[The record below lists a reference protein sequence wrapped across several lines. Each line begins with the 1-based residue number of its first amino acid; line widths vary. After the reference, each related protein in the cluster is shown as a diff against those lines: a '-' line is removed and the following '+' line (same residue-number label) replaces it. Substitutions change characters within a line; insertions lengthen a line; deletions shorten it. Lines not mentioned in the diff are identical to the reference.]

1 MSGALAVLTPLLLPL
16 AGAGLA
22 AAASHP
28 TLRRRL
34 SAPALGW
41 LLSLAPA
48 GALLAVAVRL
58 PGLADGAVWTL
69 RAEWLP
75 SLGMPAALRLDS
87 LSALFALLVAGIGAL
102 VVIYAGYYFKGKD
115 DSGRFQAYLL
125 LFMAAMLGV
134 VLAGDLISLFL
145 FWEATSLTSFLLIG
159 YHGGDPAAR
168 RGAFKSLFITA
179 GGGVALLIGLLLLA
193 ATAGTTEFDLLLARG
208 DVVRAAPAYPWILGL
223 VALGAMTKSAQV
235 PFHIW
240 LPDAMSAP
248 TPASAYLH
256 SATMVKAGLYL
267 MARLNPVLGFTDL
280 WFLLLSLVGAT
291 TMLLGAYLGV
301 KQHDLKRLLAYST
314 VSQLGVLMMLIG
326 QDTPLAFKALAVGVF
341 AHALYK
347 SALFLIVGIVDHAAG
362 TRDLRRLGGLWRAMP
377 RTLAPAA
384 LAALSMAG
392 LPPLFGFLAKET
404 LLATVTHPG
413 LPRLLDLALPAAAVA
428 AGALILAQA
437 GILLFDTFFGRPSEP
452 LPHAPHDPPA
462 GMLLGPALPA
472 LLSLTVAV
480 IPLPAVGVLLA
491 GAAGEAYGAPVAVSL
506 ALWTGINPPFL
517 LSLVAI
523 SLGSILILRRH
534 AVRALMLRLGD
545 GLRLDAGYQA
555 LIAAI
560 DVGARLATATQS
572 GHLRR
577 YLAVMLASAGGLL
590 LLFGRLPPP
599 DSLPALE
606 LGGVLDWL
614 RLFTLMVSVAAAA
627 ATVLMRRDLLAIV
640 ALGASTLGLAILF
653 ALEPAPAVAMVQ
665 LVVDILIVVILVLAL
680 SRIPRAQRQRA
691 LELTFRQTRRGLL
704 RDAVLAAGSGVV
716 MSAVALR
723 ALTDRPRLSAVTPFF
738 EAHAPAV
745 GAHDLVSA
753 ILVDFRAFDTLIEIT
768 VFGVAGLGLYTLL
781 RYATRTAR
789 DPEGQAL
796 PAAARR
802 LSTAGIA
809 GPRASS
815 FLRALGYLSLPLS
828 MVIAGSQ
835 ILFAHDR
842 PGDGFTAGALVSL
855 AVGYWYTVFG
865 YEETRRRLSW
875 LRPSQLIGGG
885 LLLALGAGAAAL
897 LAGGTFLA
905 HVDFGKRLGLTPPA
919 GIHLS
924 SALVFDAAIFLTV
937 LGGATLM
944 MQTLG
949 RPTDHDLESD
959 QRLAAI
965 DALEARGEVSLPEAE
980 AGGVGR

>member
-1 MSGALAVLTPLLLPL
+1 MNPALAVLPPLLLPL
-16 AGAGLA
+16 AGAALA
-22 AAASHP
+22 AAAGHP
-28 TLRRRL
+28 ALRRRL

-48 GALLAVAVRL
+48 GALIALAARL
-58 PGLADGAVWTL
+58 PDLAGGAAQTL
-69 RAEWLP
+69 RLEWLP
-75 SLGMPAALRLDS
+75 SLGMPWALRLDS
-87 LSALFALLVAGIGAL
+87 LGALFALLVLGIGAL
-102 VVIYAGYYFKGKD
+102 VVIYAGYYFKGHD
-115 DSGRFQAYLL
+115 DSSRFQAFLL
-125 LFMAAMLGV
+125 LFMTAMLGV

-159 YHGGDPAAR
+159 YHGADPAAR

-193 ATAGTTEFDLLLARG
+193 ITAGTTEIDLLLARG
-208 DVVRAAPAYPWILGL
+208 DLVRAAPAYPWILGL

-240 LPDAMSAP
+240 LPDAMTAP

-256 SATMVKAGLYL
+256 SATMVKAGLFL
-267 MARLNPVLGFTDL
+267 MARLNPVIGLTDL
-280 WFLLLSLVGAT
+280 WFVLLSLVGAT
-291 TMLLGAYLGV
+291 TMLLGAYLGLR
-301 KQHDLKRLLAYST
+301 QHDLKRLLAYST

-326 QDTPLAFKALAVGVF
+326 QDTAVAFKALAVGVF

-347 SALFLIVGIVDHAAG
+347 SALFLVVGIVDHEAG
-362 TRDLRRLGGLWRAMP
+362 TRDLRQLGGLGRAMP
-377 RTLAPAA
+377 RTLLPAA
-384 LAALSMAG
+384 LATLSMAG

-413 LPRLLDLALPAAAVA
+413 LPDVLNLLLPAAAVL

-437 GILLFDTFFGRPSEP
+437 GVLLLDTFFGRAAGPTP
-452 LPHAPHDPPA
+452 RPPHDPPA

-480 IPLPAVGVLLA
+480 VPLPALGVLLA
-491 GAAGEAYGAPVAVSL
+491 GAAGQAYGAPVPVSL
-506 ALWTGINPPFL
+506 ALWTGINPPLL
-517 LSLVAI
+517 LSMLAI
-523 SLGSILILRRH
+523 SLGALLIWRRR
-534 AVRALMLRLGD
+534 AVRTLLERAGD
-545 GLRLDAGYQA
+545 GLRMDAAYQA
-555 LIAAI
+555 LLAAI
-560 DVGARLATATQS
+560 DGGARLATATQS

-577 YLAVMLASAGGLL
+577 YLAVMLVGAGGLL
-590 LLFGRLPPP
+590 VVFGRLPSPE
-599 DSLPALE
+599 SLPALE

-614 RLFTLMVSVAAAA
+614 RLFTLLVSVAAAA

-640 ALGASTLGLAILF
+640 ALGASTLAIAILF
-653 ALEPAPAVAMVQ
+653 VLEPAPAVALVQ
-665 LVVDILIVVILVLAL
+665 LVVDILIVVILLLAL

-716 MSAVALR
+716 MSAVALQ
-723 ALTDRPRLSAVTPFF
+723 ALTDRPRASVVTPFF
-738 EAHAPAV
+738 EAQAPAV
-745 GAHDLVSA
+745 GARDLVAA

-768 VFGVAGLGLYTLL
+768 VFAVAGLALYTLL
-781 RYATRTAR
+781 RYATRTAG
-789 DPEGQAL
+789 DPDAPRL

-809 GPRASS
+809 GPRASA
-815 FLRALGYLSLPLS
+815 FLRGLGYLSLPLAL
-828 MVIAGSQ
+828 VIAGSQ

-865 YEETRRRLSW
+865 YEETRSRLTW
-875 LRPSQLIGGG
+875 LRPSLLIGCG
-885 LLLALGAGAAAL
+885 LLLALGVGGAAAL
-897 LAGGTFLA
+897 AGGSFLA
-905 HVDFGKRLGLTPPA
+905 HVDFGRLLGLTLPA

-924 SALVFDAAIFLTV
+924 SALVFDVAVFLTV
-937 LGGATLM
+937 MGSATLI

-949 RPTDHDLESD
+949 RPSDHERESD

-965 DALEARGEVSLPEAE
+965 DTLEARGEVSLPESDR
-980 AGGVGR
+980 GGAP